1 MRIEKEKR
9 KVLILCNDN
18 SLVKGFIHINPG
30 ERVADFLND
39 AKDLFIV
46 VTEASLQNIGKVH
59 SFKMYNE
66 LTGKKKAII
75 LNKSCIKSVE
85 EI

>member
-9 KVLILCNDN
+9 KVIILCNDN
-18 SLVKGFIHINPG
+18 SLVEGFIHINPG

-39 AKDLFIV
+39 VKDVFIV
-46 VTEASLQNIGKVH
+46 VTEASLQNISKVH

-66 LTGKKKAII
+66 LTGKKKALI

-85 EI
+85 EV

>member
-9 KVLILCNDN
+9 KVIIFCNDN
-18 SLVKGFIHINPG
+18 SLIKGFIHINPG
-30 ERVADFLND
+30 ERVADFLNN
-39 AKDLFIV
+39 AKAVFIV
-46 VTEASLQNIGKVH
+46 VTEALLQNIGQVH

-75 LNKSCIKSVE
+75 LNKSCIKLVE
-85 EI
+85 EL